1 MMLRSLAVAA
11 LTLAGSGVACAQ
23 SVYLYVAPGASVYV
37 TPTPNGPYYNGAPAV
52 YPGPYPE
59 PYAPPAPVVAAPLS
73 PSYPTEVVPQV
84 YAERAPAYGLGYG
97 APLAA
102 YGAAA
107 PGEVMISAAECSEHA
122 VECRQMSERAPS
134 LRMRDILI
142 DMARAWERLARNRA

>member
-73 PSYPTEVVPQV
+73 PSYPAEVVPQV
-84 YAERAPAYGLGYG
+84 YVDG

-102 YGAAA
+102 YGAAPGIVQRRIYVEEPPRPPA
-107 PGEVMISAAECSEHA
+107 PVAYG
-122 VECRQMSERAPS
+122 RWRG
-134 LRMRDILI
+134 
-142 DMARAWERLARNRA
+142 W